1 MADQYALSHIQS
13 ILKGSSL
20 SCADF
25 GLPHTGDIIDVG
37 EICPTDNNLDELRQ
51 SEAIMASL
59 NEDQRALVDSI
70 LQAIDT
76 ITSGCP
82 PKCHAYFLDGPGGSG
97 KTRVYNTLISYLN
110 CKHIK
115 VASAAWTGIAA
126 TLLMGGRTAHNLFK
140 LPVPILD
147 TSTCN
152 ISPSSP
158 NAHYLRSVMLFI
170 IDEASMV
177 PVHALSAID
186 KMMRDITNVD
196 VPFGA
201 KIFLLGGDFRQ
212 VLPAVPRS
220 SRTVIVEHCLKSS
233 PLWPLFTVHRLKKNM
248 RAKENES
255 EFANWLL
262 ELGNGT
268 LPSPDHETF
277 PNAIK
282 IPDTCNIVQSDIV
295 TEVFSDITDVQAL
308 ADRVILTPTNA
319 ETLKLN
325 NHLLDKLPGETE
337 VYFSV
342 DKAVCDTEE
351 AANYPMEFLN
361 NITPSGMP
369 PHELR
374 LKTGAIIMLLRNLDI
389 TRGLCNGT
397 RLIIRHLH
405 NRVIDAKILT
415 GSSAGLR
422 VLIPWIKHAPSDVS
436 LPFTLE
442 RTQLPIRLA
451 YSMTINKSQGQ
462 TFSKLG
468 IYLPSPVFSHGQLYV
483 AFSRARSFSDI
494 YVEIESCLTQGA
506 LFTQNVVY
514 KEVL

>member
-1 MADQYALSHIQS
+1 MPTTALTEWWLWVGQNAWRSSNHQNAQTNANTVCHNLFSLWTSWSGGAWQTHKQSIIEDFIHFLQVSTAMAEQYALSHIQS
-13 ILKGSSL
+13 ILKESSL

-126 TLLMGGRTAHNLFK
+126 TLLMGGRTVHNLFK

-158 NAHYLRSVMLFI
+158 HAHYLRLVMLFI

-212 VLPAVPRS
+212 VLPVVPRS

-255 EFANWLL
+255 EFANWLM

-308 ADRVILTPTNA
+308 ADRVILTPTNT

-325 NHLLDKLPGETE
+325 NHVLDKLPGETE

-351 AANYPMEFLN
+351 AANYPHGVLEQYNTKWDATTWASTQDCCN
-361 NITPSGMP
+361 N
-369 PHELR
+369 
-374 LKTGAIIMLLRNLDI
+374 
-389 TRGLCNGT
+389 
-397 RLIIRHLH
+397 
-405 NRVIDAKILT
+405 
-415 GSSAGLR
+415 
-422 VLIPWIKHAPSDVS
+422 
-436 LPFTLE
+436 
-442 RTQLPIRLA
+442 
-451 YSMTINKSQGQ
+451 
-462 TFSKLG
+462 
-468 IYLPSPVFSHGQLYV
+468 YV
-483 AFSRARSFSDI
+483 AQEFR
-494 YVEIESCLTQGA
+494 Y
-506 LFTQNVVY
+506 Y
-514 KEVL
+514 KGIM